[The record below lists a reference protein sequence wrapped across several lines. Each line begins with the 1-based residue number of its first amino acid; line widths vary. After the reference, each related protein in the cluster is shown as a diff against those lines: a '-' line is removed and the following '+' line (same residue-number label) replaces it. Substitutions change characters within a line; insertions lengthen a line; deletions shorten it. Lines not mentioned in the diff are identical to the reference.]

1 MYKFGFGT
9 TTTAQPAAPGA
20 QTFGTTAAPSLGAF
34 GATPAPNPTA
44 QTGFSFG
51 AAPMTAST
59 GLSLGAPAP
68 QAQPAQPS
76 FGFGNTQP
84 TTALPGFGATP
95 STTPAV
101 APLGGFTG
109 LAGLAATAAKPAAT
123 TFGYPQNFVPNPTTS
138 APTLN
143 FSTTTAVTG
152 LNFPAPAATSAPL
165 FNFNTSTTQTQPGG
179 LLGAKT
185 AAPSFSFPAPST
197 GGVFG
202 GVPTATTATTTQSV
216 GLGGVDIATQPKTTE
231 GADATKIKEAQLPQ
245 EIVVTVK
252 GLEDH
257 IKEQR
262 KSSDIARNFDQK
274 LKKVENETETVRR
287 TLSEISNYVVKNY
300 AAIKQLKA
308 ETNEAIQNA
317 EMAQR
322 THETPNGLQFENT
335 APLKYF
341 LDTIQ
346 KYENEMMVFRNQV
359 ELTEKHMYS
368 LITPQTS
375 TADDLKRGL
384 HQIHESFIA
393 LAGRLY
399 EIHQKVEMQKEQ
411 YLNMRKFYLKDFTDV
426 FDEAEKRDDPRD
438 LSKIS
443 KGPTPFSTLT
453 SINLGQTGVPHSA
466 PNTQGAGA
474 FGNLFGNTANMSG
487 NSSLTYGTG
496 AGGIFSGSSYESGFN
511 LQKPPLGNKRNKP

>member
-1 MYKFGFGT
+1 MSKFGFGT
-9 TTTAQPAAPGA
+9 PTTTQPGAPGA
-20 QTFGTTAAPSLGAF
+20 PSFGTTTSVPSFGGF
-34 GATPAPNPTA
+34 GATPAPNPTTQA
-44 QTGFSFG
+44 GFSFG
-51 AAPMTAST
+51 TTPAASST
-59 GLSLGAPAP
+59 GLSFGATPQP
-68 QAQPAQPS
+68 QAS
-76 FGFGNTQP
+76 FGFGAPQATSAPLN
-84 TTALPGFGATP
+84 FGTP
-95 STTPAV
+95 TPA
-101 APLGGFTG
+101 APSVPSLGGFS
-109 LAGLAATAAKPAAT
+109 GLAATAAKPT
-123 TFGYPQNFVPNPTTS
+123 PTTLSFPQTFGTNPTTS
-138 APTLN
+138 APTLSFN
-143 FSTTTAVTG
+143 APTTSIG
-152 LNFPAPAATSAPL
+152 LNFGAPTATTSAPL
-165 FNFNTSTTQTQPGG
+165 FNFNTSTQPQAQPPG

-185 AAPSFSFPAPST
+185 TGASFSFPAQST
-197 GGVFG
+197 TGVFG

-231 GADATKIKEAQLPQ
+231 GTDAAKIKEAQLPQ

-274 LKKVENETETVRR
+274 LKKVENETESVRR
-287 TLSEISNYVVKNY
+287 TLSEISNKIVKNY
-300 AAIKQLKA
+300 SAIKQLKA

-341 LDTIQ
+341 LDIIQ
-346 KYENEMMVFRNQV
+346 KYENEMIVFRNQV

-368 LITPQTS
+368 LMTPQNS

-393 LAGRLY
+393 LAGRLH
-399 EIHQKVEMQKEQ
+399 EIHQRVEAQKEH
-411 YLNMRKFYLKDFTDV
+411 YLNIRKFYLKDFTDV
-426 FDEAEKRDDPRD
+426 FEEAEKRDDPRD

-466 PNTQGAGA
+466 PNTQSGTS
-474 FGNLFGNTANMSG
+474 FGGLFGSSGGMSG
-487 NSSLTYGTG
+487 
-496 AGGIFSGSSYESGFN
+496 GSSFFGGGSGGLFPGTTNESSFN